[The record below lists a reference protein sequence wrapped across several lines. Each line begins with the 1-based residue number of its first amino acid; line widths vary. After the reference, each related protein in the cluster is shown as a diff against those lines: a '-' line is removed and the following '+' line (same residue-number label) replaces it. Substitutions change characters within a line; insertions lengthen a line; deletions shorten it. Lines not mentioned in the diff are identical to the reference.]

1 MQRTESGVAIYVVCV
16 YHLRSRC
23 KLRFASLAVADL
35 ASRQMTREPRRWKI
49 VVVAVAAF
57 LVVLVSGAVIANSWY
72 RATERTYY
80 GPHSDLLR
88 VGERVT
94 LSQDFSAT
102 GHVVAKAQS
111 AVVEE
116 EPAWDED
123 SCDPD
128 RPIKIALASGESI
141 SVPRH
146 LLHR

>member
-1 MQRTESGVAIYVVCV
+1 
-16 YHLRSRC
+16 
-23 KLRFASLAVADL
+23 
-35 ASRQMTREPRRWKI
+35 MTRTRRGWKI
-49 VVVAVAAF
+49 LAIVVGSSIA
-57 LVVLVSGAVIANSWY
+57 VVLVGAVTVNSWY
-72 RATERTYY
+72 RTTERTYY

-94 LSQDFSAT
+94 LSKDFAPAS
-102 GHVVAKAQS
+102 GHLIPKAESGVVQS
-111 AVVEE
+111 

-128 RPIKIALASGESI
+128 RPIKLAFPSGEVA

>member
-1 MQRTESGVAIYVVCV
+1 MTRARGRWKKVAIAGVV
-16 YHLRSRC
+16 L
-23 KLRFASLAVADL
+23 LAVLIVAGAIAD
-35 ASRQMTREPRRWKI
+35 SC
-49 VVVAVAAF
+49 F
-57 LVVLVSGAVIANSWY
+57 

-94 LSQDFSAT
+94 LSQDFAPT
-102 GHVVAKAQS
+102 RGAVIAKAQTGI
-111 AVVEE
+111 AQE

-128 RPIKIALASGESI
+128 RPIKIAVTSGESI

>member
-1 MQRTESGVAIYVVCV
+1 
-16 YHLRSRC
+16 
-23 KLRFASLAVADL
+23 
-35 ASRQMTREPRRWKI
+35 MTRTRRRWKT
-49 VVVAVAAF
+49 VAITGGAF
-57 LVVLVSGAVIANSWY
+57 LTVLVAGAVIANSWY

-94 LSQDFSAT
+94 LLEDFALA
-102 GHVVAKAQS
+102 GGLAVAKAQDGI
-111 AVVEE
+111 VQG

-123 SCDPD
+123 SCDPS
-128 RPIKIALASGESI
+128 RPIKIALTSGESI

>member
-1 MQRTESGVAIYVVCV
+1 
-16 YHLRSRC
+16 
-23 KLRFASLAVADL
+23 
-35 ASRQMTREPRRWKI
+35 MTRRRRRWKI
-49 VVVAVAAF
+49 SAISGGAFVA
-57 LVVLVSGAVIANSWY
+57 VLVSGAVIANSWC

-102 GHVVAKAQS
+102 GHVVAKSRSGIVQ
-111 AVVEE
+111 E

-128 RPIKIALASGESI
+128 RPIKITLASGESI